1 MHLISQKSFSIQT
14 SVLLGTLASLTCGV
28 SGANAALLVGNTE
41 GNNVVIFDERTG
53 RFGGEFIAAGTG
65 GLSSPDD
72 LTYGPDGNL
81 YVSSGTETS
90 GAILKFDG
98 KTGDFLGRFDQGGS
112 LLRPYGNAFGPDGNL
127 YVSSFRSDEILRFDG
142 TTGKFLDVFAFGT
155 GTANGLNG
163 PNDLLFDEDGNLYVT
178 TQGSV
183 ADGKGGIEFLFESQV
198 LRYNIFEDESEPTV
212 FVPQPKPSPDSF
224 GFVSFLGLEFGAD
237 GDLFVSDFANDI
249 RRYDLLT
256 GSLVDTLSTNYT
268 GTTPS
273 NNFIGG
279 ITFDPDGTLYSVG
292 FDFTKGNQG
301 AILRFDGETGDPLPA
316 VGKTGPIF
324 VPTNP
329 NLKRPIG
336 ITYSPIV
343 VPEPALTLGLVA
355 MGAMFVASKRGDRHP
370 HNS

>member
-1 MHLISQKSFSIQT
+1 MRQTSPKSLSAQT
-14 SVLLGTLASLTCGV
+14 SVFLGTLASLTCGV

-53 RFGGEFIAAGTG
+53 KFGGEFIATGAG
-65 GLSSPDD
+65 GLTSPDD

-81 YVSSGTETS
+81 YVSSGNETS

-98 KTGDFLGRFDQGGS
+98 KTGDFLGRFDQGGR

-142 TTGKFLDVFAFGT
+142 ITGQFLDVFAFGT
-155 GTANGLNG
+155 GVANGLNG
-163 PNDLLFDEDGNLYVT
+163 PNGLLFDQDGNLYVT

-183 ADGKGGIEFLFESQV
+183 ADGKGGIDFRFESQV
-198 LRYNIFEDESEPTV
+198 LRYNIFADAPEPAV
-212 FVPQPKPSPDSF
+212 FVPQPTPSPDSF
-224 GFVSFLGLEFGAD
+224 NFVSFLGLEFGAD

-256 GSLVDTLSTNYT
+256 GDLVDTLSTNYT
-268 GTTPS
+268 GTVPS
-273 NNFIGG
+273 NNFMGG
-279 ITFDPDGTLYSVG
+279 LTFDPNGTLYTVG
-292 FDFTKGNQG
+292 FDLTQGNQG

-316 VGKTGPIF
+316 AGESGPVF
-324 VPTNP
+324 VSTTP

-336 ITYSPIV
+336 ITYSPVV
-343 VPEPALTLGLVA
+343 VPEPALTLGLLAV
-355 MGAMFVASKRGDRHP
+355 GAVFAGRKKGSFR
-370 HNS
+370 